1 MWKEDRL
8 VIIHTSQTVT
18 FILIPEKLNKEGKEI
33 QVKYLQTTQIINYD
47 GE

>member
-18 FILIPEKLNKEGKEI
+18 FILIPEKLNKEGKDNDTGEI
-33 QVKYLQTTQIINYD
+33 SSNYTNYKL
-47 GE
+47 